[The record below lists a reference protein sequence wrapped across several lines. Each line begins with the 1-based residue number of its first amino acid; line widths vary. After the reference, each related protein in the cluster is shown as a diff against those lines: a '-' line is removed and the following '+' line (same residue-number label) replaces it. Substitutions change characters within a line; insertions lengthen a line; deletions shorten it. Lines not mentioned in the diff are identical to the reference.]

1 MKPQEHHHRA
11 QGKLVMEEACRSQ
24 QSVKF
29 GVVKLWCIPQNL
41 SEKNIKAIMSVQ
53 CVPQPRL
60 QISPVVAIIY
70 EIEEAQSINE

>member
-1 MKPQEHHHRA
+1 MKPKKHHKRA
-11 QGKLVMEEACRSQ
+11 QRKLVIEEAYGAQ
-24 QSVKF
+24 EPVKF